1 MTDETKHERKTLWE
15 SVLLPRLDEIGE
27 LYGKGMTRAQICA
40 TLGVAENTLRAH
52 EVKHKE
58 LADVLTRA
66 RAKVAGDLCG
76 ALYRLALGAE
86 RRTIT
91 KKGGEEIET
100 VETLPPN
107 LAALSKLL
115 EVVAPEIESA
125 QQNEQALTDDE
136 KRERACRIL
145 GIPNTGP
152 RSTSADDFENWKRRN
167 ELNASCGEI

>member
-1 MTDETKHERKTLWE
+1 MTGKTERRTLWE
-15 SVLLPRLDEIGE
+15 RVLRPRLDEIGE
-27 LYGKGMTRAQICA
+27 LYGRGMTRAQICA

-86 RRTIT
+86 RRSIT
-91 KKGGEEIET
+91 KKGGEVIET

-115 EVVAPEIESA
+115 AVVAPEFESG
-125 QQNEQALTDDE
+125 QQAANTLTVE
-136 KRERACRIL
+136 ERRERACRLL
-145 GIPNTGP
+145 GIPNTGDK
-152 RSTSADDFENWKRRN
+152 STPADDSRPRGFDE
-167 ELNASCGEI
+167 GEF